1 MTFRLPYIDARML
14 FGALVMLAAL
24 PMSAALAQGVAPPPG
39 PGMPS
44 APAANP
50 VCQRLEAQL
59 VSIDRANGEQGR
71 AEQMR
76 RYEEAAA
83 KQQGELDRTTMSA
96 RRNGCEGGGFFSLF
110 SGQSAQCGP
119 INTQLQQMRGNL
131 DQIMRQIEQL
141 RAASG
146 GSGQDA
152 QRRSVLVAL
161 AQNNCG
167 AQYAAAIRNAQP
179 QQQSGGFLGA
189 LFGGNNPQQQ
199 QPMDPGAFPE
209 YGAAGGTF
217 RTMCVRT
224 CDGFYFPV
232 SFATSPARF
241 ADDERTCKAQCPAS
255 EAVLYTFRNPG
266 EDMNQAVSASSGQPY
281 TALPAAFR
289 YRQEFNPSC
298 SCKATGQTWADA
310 LKNIDDR
317 AAASQQGD
325 IIVTDERAKQM
336 SAPPKGR
343 PVNANPKGTP
353 APAPAVSSTPATA
366 PADANRPI
374 RSVGPT
380 FIPQPKAN

>member
-1 MTFRLPYIDARML
+1 MNLRLPQIGSRML
-14 FGALVMLAAL
+14 FAALAMLAAL
-24 PMSAALAQGVAPPPG
+24 PVSGALAQGLPPPPG
-39 PGMPS
+39 PGMPAGS
-44 APAANP
+44 AVNP

-59 VSIDRANGEQGR
+59 VSIDRASGDQGR

-83 KQQGELDRTTMSA
+83 RQQGELDRTQMAA

-119 INTQLQQMRGNL
+119 INNQIQQMRGNL
-131 DQIMRQIEQL
+131 DTIMRQLEQL
-141 RAASG
+141 RAASA

-167 AQYAAAIRNAQP
+167 AQYAAALRNAQP
-179 QQQSGGFLGA
+179 QQQPGGFLGA
-189 LFGGNNPQQQ
+189 LFGGNAPQ

-224 CDGFYFPV
+224 CDGFYFPI
-232 SFATSPARF
+232 SFATTPARF
-241 ADDERTCKAQCPAS
+241 ADDERACKSQCPAS

-266 EDMNQAVSASSGQPY
+266 EDMNMAVSASSGQPY
-281 TALPAAFR
+281 TALPTAFR

-298 SCKATGQTWADA
+298 SCKAAGQTWADA
-310 LKNIDDR
+310 LKHIDDR

-336 SAPPKGR
+336 NAPPKGR
-343 PVNANPKGTP
+343 PVNAGPKGAP
-353 APAPAVSSTPATA
+353 APAPAVSSTPAS
-366 PADANRPI
+366 PDANRPI

>member
-1 MTFRLPYIDARML
+1 MMNFRLPHIESRTL
-14 FGALVMLAAL
+14 LGALFAL
-24 PMSAALAQGVAPPPG
+24 TLLPVSASAQGFPPSPPG
-39 PGMPS
+39 PGMS
-44 APAANP
+44 TGPAVNP

-59 VSIDRANGEQGR
+59 VSIDRASGDQAR

-76 RYEEAAA
+76 RYEDAAT
-83 KQQGELDRTTMSA
+83 KQQAELDRTQMQA

-119 INTQLQQMRGNL
+119 INNQIQQMRGNL
-131 DQIMRQIEQL
+131 DTIMRQLEQL
-141 RAASG
+141 RAQSA
-146 GSGQDA
+146 GSPQDA

-167 AQYAAAIRNAQP
+167 AQYAAAVRNAQP
-179 QQQSGGFLGA
+179 QQQPGGFLGA
-189 LFGGNNPQQQ
+189 LFGGNNPQ

-224 CDGFYFPV
+224 CDGFYFPI
-232 SFATSPARF
+232 SFATTPARF
-241 ADDERTCKAQCPAS
+241 ADDERACKSQCPAS

-266 EDMNQAVSASSGQPY
+266 EDMNHAVSASSGQPY
-281 TALPAAFR
+281 TALPAAFK

-310 LKNIDDR
+310 LKHIDDR
-317 AAASQQGD
+317 AASQQGD
-325 IIVTDERAKQM
+325 IIVTDERAKQLN
-336 SAPPKGR
+336 APPKGR
-343 PVNANPKGTP
+343 PVNANPKG
-353 APAPAVSSTPATA
+353 APAPAAATTA
-366 PADANRPI
+366 PTQPDGNRPI

-380 FIPQPKAN
+380 FIPQAKTN